1 MRGNSS
7 FQFSFTDFTTL
18 PYVLHLSKKA
28 KEFMFKKS
36 DMLYSEEKL
45 DELENEDLDILDLLN
60 KNNITNYSVDINFNS
75 IDILDEILNAEIDW

>member
-1 MRGNSS
+1 
-7 FQFSFTDFTTL
+7 
-18 PYVLHLSKKA
+18 
-28 KEFMFKKS
+28 MFKKS

>member
-1 MRGNSS
+1 
-7 FQFSFTDFTTL
+7 
-18 PYVLHLSKKA
+18 
-28 KEFMFKKS
+28 MFKKS
-36 DMLYSEEKL
+36 DMLYSEDKL

>member
-1 MRGNSS
+1 
-7 FQFSFTDFTTL
+7 
-18 PYVLHLSKKA
+18 
-28 KEFMFKKS
+28 MFKKS

-60 KNNITNYSVDINFNS
+60 ENNITNDSVDIYFNG

>member
-1 MRGNSS
+1 
-7 FQFSFTDFTTL
+7 
-18 PYVLHLSKKA
+18 
-28 KEFMFKKS
+28 MFKKS

-45 DELENEDLDILDLLN
+45 DERENEDLDILDLLN